1 MIMNGKIR
9 IMLAEDDPHM
19 RKVMGDVFSGKK
31 YDIVREENGSDTLER
46 LLDEDFHIA
55 VLDDQMPGVGGI
67 NICKRL
73 RDDHRKKS
81 IPVIL
86 LTATT
91 DPAERIQGYRAG
103 ADACLSKPVNSEEL
117 LAVAENLLNQRYDDE
132 FVLNNIK
139 GFGGSVASFPV
150 VDLLQFMEMGAKTGS
165 LEIKST
171 EKNAVVFF
179 DKGVIV
185 HSESGRLRGSN
196 AIYHIIS
203 WQDGIFV
210 YTPDITP
217 PEVTVRENLS
227 HLLLEGIR
235 LMDEEARDNTAVKE
249 LTQALLQVETSAESK
264 VLKKMEDLSKKI
276 ALGEKRI
283 FEILVIDIWKD
294 NRKEMLD
301 FFISSILK
309 YIGREIRVS
318 KKDSAISSFAKLD
331 VMKDFSIDIVV
342 SSGKRKFNLLWQV
355 FLEQAN
361 ALVVF
366 VDPTDEEARN
376 DGIEIARRFNSYRA
390 QIPCAVISPVGQKAA
405 GLPFENPKWF
415 AVPEYNLIDLEEI
428 FQFIF
433 DFTQEHFLDE
443 IEMRR

>member
-1 MIMNGKIR
+1 MDGKIR

-19 RKVMGDVFSGKK
+19 MKVMGDAFDGRK
-31 YDIVREENGSDTLER
+31 YDVVREENGSEALNR
-46 LLDEDFHIA
+46 LLEEDFHVA
-55 VLDDQMPGVGGI
+55 VLDDQMPGTGGI

-73 RDDHRKKS
+73 REENRKKS
-81 IPVIL
+81 LPIIL

-91 DPAERIQGYRAG
+91 DPAERIDGYRSG
-103 ADACLSKPVNSEEL
+103 ADACLSKPVNNQEM
-117 LAVAENLLNQRYDDE
+117 VGIIENLCRQRYDSE
-132 FVLNNIK
+132 FILSNMK
-139 GFGGSVASFPV
+139 GFGGTVSSFPV

-165 LEIKST
+165 LEIKSF
-171 EKNAVVFF
+171 EKSAVVYF

-203 WQDGIFV
+203 WQDGTFV
-210 YTPDITP
+210 YSPDKMP
-217 PEVTVRENLS
+217 AEVTVRENLS

-249 LTQALLQVETSAESK
+249 LTQALLQVETSTESK

-294 NRKEMLD
+294 SRKEMLD

-309 YIGREIRVS
+309 YIGRDVQVS

-366 VDPTDEEARN
+366 VDPTNEEARN
-376 DGIEIARRFNSYRA
+376 DGIEIARRFNSYRS
-390 QIPCAVISPVGQKAA
+390 QIPCVIISPVGQKAA

-415 AVPEYNLIDLEEI
+415 AVPEYNLINLEEI
-428 FQFIF
+428 FQFMF

>member
-1 MIMNGKIR
+1 MQSKIR
-9 IMLAEDDPHM
+9 IIIAEDDPHLM
-19 RKVMGDVFSGKK
+19 KVMSDVFDNRK
-31 YDIVREENGSDTLER
+31 YEIIREENGSEALTR
-46 LLDEDFHIA
+46 LLKEDFHAAI
-55 VLDDQMPGVGGI
+55 LDDQMPGTKGR

-73 RDDHRKKS
+73 RAEQKRRS
-81 IPVIL
+81 IPIVL

-91 DPAERIQGYRAG
+91 NPAERIEGYKLG
-103 ADACLSKPVNSEEL
+103 ADVCLSKPTNEQEL
-117 LAVAENLLNQRYDDE
+117 LSIVENLCSQRYDSE
-132 FVLNNIK
+132 FMLNSID
-139 GFGGSVASFPV
+139 GFGGKIESFPV

-165 LEIKST
+165 LELRSS
-171 EKNAVVFF
+171 EKNASVFF
-179 DKGVIV
+179 EKGIIV

-196 AIYHIIS
+196 AIYHIIG
-203 WQDGIFV
+203 WQEGTFV
-210 YTPDITP
+210 YSPDKLPTEKTI
-217 PEVTVRENLS
+217 RENLS

-249 LTQALLQVETSAESK
+249 LTQALLQVETTQESK

-283 FEILVIDIWKD
+283 FEILVIDLWKD
-294 NRKEMLD
+294 GRKEMLD
-301 FFISSILK
+301 FFIENILK
-309 YIGREIRVS
+309 YIGRDLPVS

-366 VDPTDEEARN
+366 IDPTDEESRN
-376 DGIEIARRFNSYRA
+376 DGIEIARRFNSYRS
-390 QIPCAVISPVGQKAA
+390 QIPCTIVSPVGQRAA

-415 AVPEYNLIDLEEI
+415 AVPEYNLVNLEEI